1 MEEKKDKVTKP
12 VSNRTDDKID
22 DKIAKD
28 NPAKLPN
35 PDANHCKWCADRE
48 KLKQSFVYDNE
59 MGSIWLRCRYCG
71 DCQFN
76 LKIENNYNLFAMCKC
91 GNKVLMKKLNCECE
105 KNDK

>member
-1 MEEKKDKVTKP
+1 MEEKRDKTKPDDKVAK
-12 VSNRTDDKID
+12 
-22 DKIAKD
+22 AKD
-28 NPAKLPN
+28 NPVKLAKL

-76 LKIENNYNLFAMCKC
+76 LKIENSYNLFAVCKC

-105 KNDK
+105 KNDNEK